1 MSAHKRDHTRQRDY
15 DILEQFQV
23 YDTANRGTV
32 SMGTFQD
39 ILEELMVSLSF
50 HDLHALQVAYGVPGT
65 NSVGFL
71 DFCEAVRASSDY
83 GDHFNDRKEIIRQ
96 LPEPRKGFFTPR
108 EESVS
113 PPREREKPY
122 INEWSIEQMK
132 VMQRSGK
139 PLRSYLAFYDVK
151 QNGKMEVHNF
161 KEILIGYQVLPTIEQ
176 LNYVTRKYADPVDRN
191 LVRYKEFLE
200 VMEAASDT
208 KSWKKGVLD
217 QEVDDILSDEALND
231 LSYLRDPGTQ
241 RDEPSSAKGVSPM
254 HNPSDTEER
263 IQNMGAYID
272 STRKILEKT
281 PSYNTRMSPF

>member
-1 MSAHKRDHTRQRDY
+1 M
-15 DILEQFQV
+15 
-23 YDTANRGTV
+23 
-32 SMGTFQD
+32 
-39 ILEELMVSLSF
+39 
-50 HDLHALQVAYGVPGT
+50 
-65 NSVGFL
+65 
-71 DFCEAVRASSDY
+71 
-83 GDHFNDRKEIIRQ
+83 
-96 LPEPRKGFFTPR
+96 
-108 EESVS
+108 
-113 PPREREKPY
+113 
-122 INEWSIEQMK
+122 
-132 VMQRSGK
+132 
-139 PLRSYLAFYDVK
+139 K

-176 LNYVTRKYADPVDRN
+176 WNYVTRKYADPVDRN